1 MKYVVIGDEDTV
13 LGFGM
18 AGVDGY
24 IAENGAEAEKHFNK
38 IRKDYDAGIVLITER
53 IAETIRPLID
63 HLMFTEEF
71 PLILEIPD
79 RKGKLEGRLGIREMV
94 NAAIGL
100 KI

>member
-1 MKYVVIGDEDTV
+1 MVLGDEDTV

-24 IAENGAEAEKHFNK
+24 IAENRAEAEKYFNE
-38 IRKDYDAGIVLITER
+38 IRKDNDAGIVLITER

-63 HLMFTEEF
+63 HLMFAEEF

-79 RKGKLEGRLGIREMV
+79 RRGKLEGKLGIREMV
-94 NAAIGL
+94 NTAIGL